1 MFFGLPHLRAVETGG
16 GGGGGGGGVGA
27 GGSPPN
33 NLLIIILFSKSYR
46 PLSFKEYT
54 FKILTID

>member
-1 MFFGLPHLRAVETGG
+1 MFFGLPHLRAVETRGER
-16 GGGGGGGGVGA
+16 GA
-27 GGSPPN
+27 GCSPSN